1 MTTMEEANPACLSEG
16 QASWH
21 NAGQLLKAGQY
32 ERVAELLHEAQ
43 VASRQAGD
51 AILADILAAAHQICR
66 ACTQHQGEVEWH
78 RRAHDEAG
86 RRERELEEQLH
97 AILDLVGEYGGRQ
110 TGDKRK
116 KSSPIRTAELNP
128 PQSNAPEFVERF
140 SPWQRMQSLLG
151 RGPRPRSPGPKVSAK
166 SAEAQAP
173 VPTQKAGEG
182 DLPSLTLYCLGPFR
196 IYLDDKLINNWS
208 GGKGKAIFKYMV
220 AKRGRPVAKDILMD
234 VFWRNA
240 DPEAARNNL
249 NVAIYGLRQAFRAIR
264 PEFSSILF
272 QDDHYLLNPAMP
284 VWVDLEQFVQ
294 RYEAGQ
300 RLERK
305 GKFAEALS
313 EYEIAESLYQGDFL
327 EEDLYE
333 DWPIQQRESLR
344 DSYLLIL
351 DRLSR
356 HYLEEKRYTTCI
368 QLCHKILAKDNCRED
383 IHRRLMRCYSRQG
396 QRNLSVRQY
405 HLCVEALAR
414 VLEVSPMQ
422 ETVALYQQI
431 RNGDVVDV

>member
-1 MTTMEEANPACLSEG
+1 MTTMGEANPGWLSEG

-32 ERVAELLHEAQ
+32 DRVAELLHEAQ
-43 VASRQAGD
+43 VAGRQAGD

-66 ACTQHQGEVEWH
+66 ACTHYQAEIEWH
-78 RRAHDEAG
+78 RRAHEEAG
-86 RRERELEEQLH
+86 RRERELEQQLH
-97 AILDLVGEYGGRQ
+97 AIIDLVTEYGARQ
-110 TGDKRK
+110 TGEKRTG
-116 KSSPIRTAELNP
+116 SSPIHTAELNP
-128 PQSNAPEFVERF
+128 PDSNVSESVERF
-140 SPWQRMQSLLG
+140 RPWQRIQSLLG
-151 RGPRPRSPGPKVSAK
+151 RGQSPRSPGTKVPAK
-166 SAEAQAP
+166 SAEPQAP
-173 VPTQKAGEG
+173 VLRQEAGKG
-182 DLPSLTLYCLGPFR
+182 DLPSMTLYCLGPFR

-208 GGKGKAIFKYMV
+208 GGKGKAIFKYIV
-220 AKRGRPVAKDILMD
+220 AKRGRPVSKDILMD

-264 PEFSSILF
+264 PDFSSILF
-272 QDDHYLLNPAMP
+272 QDDHYLLNPAVP

-300 RLERK
+300 RLERR
-305 GKFAEALS
+305 GNLAEALS
-313 EYEIAESLYQGDFL
+313 EYEVAESLYQGDFL

-368 QLCHKILAKDNCRED
+368 QLCHKILAKDDCRED

-414 VLEVSPMQ
+414 VLEVSPME

-431 RNGDVVDV
+431 RNRETVNM

>member
-1 MTTMEEANPACLSEG
+1 MAEANPGWLSEG

-32 ERVAELLHEAQ
+32 DRVAELLHEAQ
-43 VASRQAGD
+43 VARRQAGH
-51 AILADILAAAHQICR
+51 AILADILAAAHQICL
-66 ACTQHQGEVEWH
+66 ACSQYQAEMEWH
-78 RRAHDEAG
+78 RLAHEEAG
-86 RRERELEEQLH
+86 RRERELEQQLH
-97 AILDLVGEYGGRQ
+97 AILDLVS
-110 TGDKRK
+110 GDGAPETREKQK
-116 KSSPIRTAELNP
+116 GPSAMRTAELNP
-128 PQSNAPEFVERF
+128 PESNIPESAEWL
-140 SPWQRMQSLLG
+140 SPWQRIQSLLG
-151 RGPRPRSPGPKVSAK
+151 RGPSTRSPGTKVPAK
-166 SAEAQAP
+166 SAEALGP
-173 VPTQKAGEG
+173 VLSQKAGKG

-264 PEFSSILF
+264 PDFSSILF

-305 GKFAEALS
+305 GKFSEALS

-333 DWPIQQRESLR
+333 DWPTQQRESLR

-368 QLCHKILAKDNCRED
+368 QLCCKILAKDDCRED
-383 IHRRLMRCYSRQG
+383 IHRRLMRCYSMQG
-396 QRNLSVRQY
+396 QRNLAVRQY
-405 HLCVEALAR
+405 HLCGETLKKELN
-414 VLEVSPMQ
+414 VLPMQ
-422 ETVALYQQI
+422 ETTALFNRI
-431 RNGDVVDV
+431 REGERP